1 MDAVAP
7 QPQSGPAP
15 RYLYIV
21 PVCYELTMYCNIQS
35 SGKFRGRLQAQR
47 DSGAPQV
54 GILAQPL
61 RPLCEGV
68 A

>member
-15 RYLYIV
+15 RYLYV
-21 PVCYELTMYCNIQS
+21 TNLRCRLYPELWQIS
-35 SGKFRGRLQAQR
+35 RK
-47 DSGAPQV
+47 APGTTRFWSPTV

>member
-15 RYLYIV
+15 RYLYV
-21 PVCYELTMYCNIQS
+21 TNLRCT
-35 SGKFRGRLQAQR
+35 GRLDPELWQISR
-47 DSGAPQV
+47 KAPGTTRFWSPTV